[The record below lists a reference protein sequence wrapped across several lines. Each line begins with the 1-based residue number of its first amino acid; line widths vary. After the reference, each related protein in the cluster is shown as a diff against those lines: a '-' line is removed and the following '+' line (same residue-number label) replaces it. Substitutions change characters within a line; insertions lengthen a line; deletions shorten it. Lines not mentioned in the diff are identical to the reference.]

1 MKREKWL
8 IAKTISTK
16 ILLCSGKSTNAC
28 EMCSTHPTIIARKDM
43 AARIFV
49 SCFVIST
56 CMFQHFV
63 EFVGTHSKIIYILSE
78 VPRDQRFVRPELIS
92 SLERWLYRFTHA
104 VRFLFLRLIF
114 FINETINATAT
125 TSSSLLSTMIKK
137 GQL

>member
-8 IAKTISTK
+8 ISKTISTK

-78 VPRDQRFVRPELIS
+78 VPRPTIRTPRG
-92 SLERWLYRFTHA
+92 YRFTHA

-114 FINETINATAT
+114 FINETINATTT
-125 TSSSLLSTMIKK
+125 TSSSLLSNHD
-137 GQL
+137 